1 MRFEGFNR
9 MYALVFD
16 IVAGNRLVE
25 MQRCKR
31 ALVILR
37 PISSTRNVSLFEDG
51 DRGVITRIISE
62 DSVEECRIV
71 TKNFQWRV

>member
-25 MQRCKR
+25 MQSCKWAR
-31 ALVILR
+31 VVFR
-37 PISSTRNVSLFEDG
+37 PISSMRNVSLFKDG
-51 DRGVITRIISE
+51 DRTVITRTVSK
-62 DSVEECRIV
+62 DSAEGCRIV
-71 TKNFQWRV
+71 TKNFQ